1 MKFHTIITEF
11 RNKLTST
18 QHQPKITTADIEAFY
33 NKINNFNLRFSLFP
47 KYYRKYIANLNRLK
61 PEAGDENPDLTL
73 LKVALTENEW
83 KPTKPFDIFVHRIK
97 YDYKLTSKFFISR
110 QKKQN
115 LKKLNT
121 PEAKVMQNEKPKSS
135 KEWKRVPIGRIP
147 PTKKR

>member
-1 MKFHTIITEF
+1 MNFHTIISEF
-11 RNKLTST
+11 RNKLTNP
-18 QHQPKITTADIEAFY
+18 QNQAKITTTDIDEFY
-33 NKINNFNLRFSLFP
+33 SKINNLNLSFSLFP

-83 KPTKPFDIFVHRIK
+83 KPTKPFAIFVHHIK

-121 PEAKVMQNEKPKSS
+121 PEVKINTCDNSKSC
-135 KEWKRVPIGRIP
+135 KEWTRVPIGRIP
-147 PTKKR
+147 PTKKH